1 MTTARYD
8 GALLAPA
15 ARLRAHGALRL
26 ALARPV
32 SIRQAS
38 GFKADGNYRR
48 AFDDAA
54 LATFPLSREEGELSA
69 QACYP
74 F

>member
-8 GALLAPA
+8 GAHLAPA
-15 ARLRAHGALRL
+15 ARLRGHGALRL
-26 ALARPV
+26 APARPV
-32 SIRQAS
+32 SIRQAN
-38 GFKADGNYRR
+38 GFRADGNYRR

-54 LATFPLSREEGELSA
+54 LATFALNREEGELSA